1 MECMTGVQKCLQVH
15 GMSCAVRLGAYCWM
29 VIAKRAT
36 LEYNFGVS
44 KEIWGDLLHVSAVLG
59 VLWGSS
65 EGSCLGVAFG
75 VWVGVWCPGFACRGH
90 VIACIPLMNVGCLS

>member
-44 KEIWGDLLHVSAVLG
+44 KAIWGDHLHVSAVLG

-65 EGSCLGVAFG
+65 EALAWVWPLVCGWVCGVL
-75 VWVGVWCPGFACRGH
+75 VLHVGG
-90 VIACIPLMNVGCLS
+90 M